1 MSTLNLIVQSL
12 HSIARWGVVILGVL
26 AIIRGLM
33 GWLGKKPFTS
43 TDNKVGML
51 YTIALDVQILLG
63 LILYFSKGWFGVLTA
78 DFGAA
83 MSTGATRFF
92 SIEHLLLMIVA
103 VAVAHMG
110 RSLSRKASTDS
121 KKHSRAALLYLL
133 SFIILLAG
141 IPWPFLESGR
151 PWLRLFGI
159 SF

>member
-1 MSTLNLIVQSL
+1 MSTLNLIVQSF
-12 HSIARWGVVILGVL
+12 HNIARWGVVILGL
-26 AIIRGLM
+26 IAIIRALV
-33 GWLGKKPFTS
+33 GWLGKKPFT
-43 TDNKVGML
+43 TADNKAGMF
-51 YTIALDVQILLG
+51 YTMVFDVQILLG

-83 MSTGATRFF
+83 MSASATRYFA
-92 SIEHLLLMIVA
+92 IEHLLMMIVA
-103 VAVAHMG
+103 AAVAHIG

-133 SFIILLAG
+133 SFVILLAA

>member
-12 HSIARWGVVILGVL
+12 HNIARWGVVILGII
-26 AIIRGLM
+26 AIIRALA
-33 GWLGKKPFTS
+33 GWLGKKPFTAA
-43 TDNKVGML
+43 DNKAGML
-51 YTIALDVQILLG
+51 YTIVFDIQILLG
-63 LILYFSKGWFGVLTA
+63 IILYFSKGWFGVLTA

-83 MSTGATRFF
+83 MSTSATRLF

-103 VAVAHMG
+103 AAVAHMG
-110 RSLSRKASTDS
+110 RSLSRKAASDN

-133 SFIILLAG
+133 SFVILLAG